1 MIERLD
7 KLQRKHP
14 VLGFVIAVIYKYA
27 DDQGGYLAVLMTYYA
42 FLALFPL
49 LLLLTT
55 GVGLVLDGNP
65 GLQQTVLDSTLSQFP
80 VIGPQL
86 GEPQELSGGV
96 WGIVIGLIGALYG
109 ASGVGQAAQNAMNTA
124 WAVPRNKRPNPIF
137 SRIRSLLLLTVLA
150 LALVGTTV
158 LATYFGQSGSFG
170 SMESAGVW
178 VGVVIINSAIFAVAY
193 RLSTTNAVSYLDVLP
208 GAIVMGILWQ
218 LLQTF
223 GTFYVTQVVKNASTT
238 NSVFA
243 VVLGLLAYF
252 YLAAVAVVLTAEINV
267 VRVLHLYPRAL
278 LTPFTDD
285 VDLTQGDRQAYTR
298 QAKAQRA
305 KGFEQVTVT
314 FEKEKKPGE
323 IDSDS
328 KSREPTPRKLTEQ

>member
-14 VLGFVIAVIYKYA
+14 VLGFGIAVIYKYA

-55 GVGLVLDGNP
+55 GVGIVLDGNP
-65 GLQQTVLDSTLSQFP
+65 GLQERVLNSTLSQFP
-80 VIGPQL
+80 VIGDQL
-86 GEPQELSGGV
+86 GQPQELSGGIWGV
-96 WGIVIGLIGALYG
+96 VIGIVGALYG
-109 ASGVGQAAQNAMNTA
+109 ASGAGQAAQNAMNTV

-137 SRIRSLLLLTVLA
+137 SRLRSLLLLTVLA
-150 LALVGTTV
+150 LTLVGTTV
-158 LATYFGQSGSFG
+158 MSTYG
-170 SMESAGVW
+170 GVW
-178 VGVVIINSAIFAVAY
+178 GLLGRWDSWAIGITAVVVNSAVFMVAY
-193 RLSTTNAVSYLDVLP
+193 KLSTTNTVTYRDVLP
-208 GAIVMGILWQ
+208 GAIVMAILWQ

-267 VRVLHLYPRAL
+267 VRVHKLYPRAL
-278 LTPFTDD
+278 LTPFTDE
-285 VDLTQGDRQAYTR
+285 VELTQGDRTAYTR

-314 FEKEKKPGE
+314 FEKAKKT
-323 IDSDS
+323 D
-328 KSREPTPRKLTEQ
+328 EPEPR

>member
-14 VLGFVIAVIYKYA
+14 VLGFGIAVIYKYA

-55 GVGLVLDGNP
+55 GVGIVLDGNP
-65 GLQQTVLDSTLSQFP
+65 GLQQTVLDSTLGQFP

-86 GEPQELSGGV
+86 GEPQELSGGI
-96 WGIVIGLIGALYG
+96 WGVVVGLIGALYG

-150 LALVGTTV
+150 LALIGTTV
-158 LATYFGQSGSFG
+158 LSTYGGLPG
-170 SMESAGVW
+170 PLGNPESVAVW
-178 VGVVIINSAIFAVAY
+178 VAAVLINSAVFTVAY
-193 RLSTTNAVSYLDVLP
+193 RLSTTTAVGYRDVMP
-208 GAIVMGILWQ
+208 GAIVMAVFWQ

-223 GTFYVTQVVKNASTT
+223 GTVYVTQVVKNASTT

-267 VRVLHLYPRAL
+267 VRVHRLYPRAL

-285 VDLTQGDRQAYTR
+285 VDLTRGDRKAYSR

-305 KGFEQVTVT
+305 KGFEQVEVT
-314 FEKEKKPGE
+314 FKKDDP
-323 IDSDS
+323 
-328 KSREPTPRKLTEQ
+328 PA

>member
-14 VLGFVIAVIYKYA
+14 VLGFGIAVIYKYV

-65 GLQQTVLDSTLSQFP
+65 DLQQTVLDSTLSQVP
-80 VIGPQL
+80 VIGSQL
-86 GEPQELSGGV
+86 GEPQELSGGIG
-96 WGIVIGLIGALYG
+96 GIVIGVVGALYG
-109 ASGVGQAAQNAMNTA
+109 ASGFGQAAQNAMNNA
-124 WAVPRNKRPNPIF
+124 WAVPRNKRLNPIF
-137 SRIRSLLLLTVLA
+137 SRIRSLLLLTILT

-158 LATYFGQSGSFG
+158 LATYFALPGSLDNW
-170 SMESAGVW
+170 ESITVW
-178 VGVVIINSAIFAVAY
+178 VAVVIINSAIFAVAY
-193 RLSTTNAVSYLDVLP
+193 RIGTTNAVTYLDVLP
-208 GAIVMGILWQ
+208 GAVVMGILWQ

-252 YLAAVAVVLTAEINV
+252 YLAAVAVVFTAEINV

-285 VDLTQGDRQAYTR
+285 VDLTHADRKAYTR
-298 QAKAQRA
+298 QAKAQRT
-305 KGFEQVTVT
+305 KDFEQVTVT
-314 FEKEKKPGE
+314 FEKVERGDPP
-323 IDSDS
+323 
-328 KSREPTPRKLTEQ
+328 PT

>member
-14 VLGFVIAVIYKYA
+14 VLGFGIAVIYKYA

-42 FLALFPL
+42 FLAMFPL

-55 GVGLVLDGNP
+55 GVGIVLDGNP
-65 GLQQTVLDSTLSQFP
+65 GLQERVLNSTLSQFP
-80 VIGPQL
+80 VIGDQL
-86 GEPQELSGGV
+86 GQPQELSGGI
-96 WGIVIGLIGALYG
+96 WGVVIGVVGALYG
-109 ASGVGQAAQNAMNTA
+109 ASGVGQAAQNAMNTV

-137 SRIRSLLLLTVLA
+137 SRLRSLLLLTVLA

-158 LATYFGQSGSFG
+158 LSTYGSLWG
-170 SMESAGVW
+170 LLGPWDTWAIAITA
-178 VGVVIINSAIFAVAY
+178 VVVNSAVFMVAY
-193 RLSTTNAVSYLDVLP
+193 KLSTTNTVSYRDVLP
-208 GAIVMGILWQ
+208 GAIVMAILWQ

-252 YLAAVAVVLTAEINV
+252 YLAAAAVVLTAEINA
-267 VRVLHLYPRAL
+267 VRVHRLYPRAL
-278 LTPFTDD
+278 LTPFTDE
-285 VDLTQGDRQAYTR
+285 VELTQGDRTAYTR

-314 FEKEKKPGE
+314 FEKAKKP
-323 IDSDS
+323 DDPS
-328 KSREPTPRKLTEQ
+328 

>member
-14 VLGFVIAVIYKYA
+14 VLGFGIAVIYKYA

-55 GVGLVLDGNP
+55 GVGIVLDGNP
-65 GLQQTVLDSTLSQFP
+65 GLQERVLNSTLSQFP
-80 VIGPQL
+80 VIGDQL
-86 GEPQELSGGV
+86 GQPQELSGGI
-96 WGIVIGLIGALYG
+96 WGVVIGLLGALYG
-109 ASGVGQAAQNAMNTA
+109 ASGAGQAAQNAMNTV

-137 SRIRSLLLLTVLA
+137 SRLRSLLLLTVLA
-150 LALVGTTV
+150 LTLVGTTV
-158 LATYFGQSGSFG
+158 LSTYGGLWG
-170 SMESAGVW
+170 LLGPWDTWAIGITA
-178 VGVVIINSAIFAVAY
+178 VVVNSAVFMVAY
-193 RLSTTNAVSYLDVLP
+193 KLSTTNTVSYRDVLP
-208 GAIVMGILWQ
+208 GAIVMAILWQ

-252 YLAAVAVVLTAEINV
+252 YLAAAAVVLTAEINA
-267 VRVLHLYPRAL
+267 VRVHRLYPRAL
-278 LTPFTDD
+278 LTPFTDE
-285 VDLTQGDRQAYTR
+285 VELTQGDRTAYTR

-314 FEKEKKPGE
+314 FEKAKKP
-323 IDSDS
+323 D
-328 KSREPTPRKLTEQ
+328 EPS

>member
-14 VLGFVIAVIYKYA
+14 VLGFGIAVIYKYA

-55 GVGLVLDGNP
+55 GVGIVLDGNP
-65 GLQQTVLDSTLSQFP
+65 GLQDRVLNSTLSQFP
-80 VIGPQL
+80 VIGDQL
-86 GEPQELSGGV
+86 GQPQELSGGI
-96 WGIVIGLIGALYG
+96 WGVVIGVLGALYG
-109 ASGVGQAAQNAMNTA
+109 ASGAGQAAQNAMNTV

-137 SRIRSLLLLTVLA
+137 SRLRSLLLLTVLA
-150 LALVGTTV
+150 LTLVGTTV
-158 LATYFGQSGSFG
+158 LSTYGGFWGLLGSWDTWAIG
-170 SMESAGVW
+170 ITA
-178 VGVVIINSAIFAVAY
+178 VIVNSAIFMVAY
-193 RLSTTNAVSYLDVLP
+193 KLSTTNAVTYRDVLP
-208 GAIVMGILWQ
+208 GAIVMAILWQ

-252 YLAAVAVVLTAEINV
+252 YLAAAAVVLTAEINA
-267 VRVLHLYPRAL
+267 VRVHRLYPRAL
-278 LTPFTDD
+278 LTPFTDE
-285 VDLTQGDRQAYTR
+285 VELTQGDRTAYTR

-314 FEKEKKPGE
+314 FEKAKKP
-323 IDSDS
+323 D
-328 KSREPTPRKLTEQ
+328 EPS